1 MVTKISIAFGFGVIL
16 LSSILAPAAAAGA
29 GANPPTASVYFSLA
43 GGTYNTPQLLTLT
56 DSTPGAVIYYS
67 TTGQPTLSS
76 PTYSSPIVIKST
88 ETVTAVA
95 IAPGYAWSAE
105 SAKSY
110 KYVPFPMA
118 AAPHFNLAG
127 GTYTTPQ
134 TLTLT
139 STTPNASF
147 CYTIDGTSPLDANGA
162 LSHTCLHYSGPIAI
176 SQSELVEAVTTA
188 PSYNVSNASAKQY
201 VFPGVGGDSLLG
213 LLEGAISFCGTI
225 SAGSPAGYRQM
236 DLLYTSGQTSRDLQ
250 KVRGSNDYKSAYSQ
264 TQQQLQGLSNP
275 NAVSVCNSN

>member
-1 MVTKISIAFGFGVIL
+1 MVKKIFTGFGFGVIL
-16 LSSILAPAAAAGA
+16 LSSIPAPAAEAGA
-29 GANPPTASVYFSLA
+29 GATLPTTSVYFSLA

-56 DSTPGAVIYYS
+56 DSTPAAVIYYS

-76 PTYSSPIVIKST
+76 PTYRSPIVIKST

-110 KYVPFPMA
+110 
-118 AAPHFNLAG
+118 
-127 GTYTTPQ
+127 
-134 TLTLT
+134 
-139 STTPNASF
+139 
-147 CYTIDGTSPLDANGA
+147 D
-162 LSHTCLHYSGPIAI
+162 
-176 SQSELVEAVTTA
+176 
-188 PSYNVSNASAKQY
+188 VSNVSAKQY
-201 VFPGVGGDSLLG
+201 VVPGVGGDSLLG

-250 KVRGSNDYKSAYSQ
+250 KVRGSDDYKSAYNQ
-264 TQQQLQGLSNP
+264 TQQQLQGLSKP